1 MSLLELEAVGKRYG
15 APARERVVLSN
26 VFLTL
31 EAGEL
36 VVVWGL
42 KGSGR
47 STLLRV
53 AAGIDAPDSG
63 TVRFEGRDL
72 AEHGE
77 DLLGGGVGYC
87 ERTFRSAEGQGVL
100 DYVAVG
106 LLARGVPPR
115 EARGRAQRALARVDA
130 EQTAIQRLGALDEGE
145 SVRVAIARTLAPEPA
160 LVVIDEPTRGVD
172 LLERDEILALL
183 RSLADEGL
191 GVLASTGESTGLAGA
206 DRGLVLSEGELRGAP
221 PAELATVLELR
232 RLAGGGPLGERRA
245 GSPPAGRVRRCWSL
259 SGSSSITWPVTRRFV
274 RSMA

>member
-15 APARERVVLSN
+15 APARERLVLSE
-26 VFLTL
+26 VSLAL
-31 EAGEL
+31 ETGEL

-53 AAGIDAPDSG
+53 AAGIEAPDSG

-100 DYVAVG
+100 DHVTVG

-115 EARGRAQRALARVDA
+115 EATVRARRVLARAGA
-130 EQTAIQRLGALDEGE
+130 EQTATQPLAALDEGE
-145 SVRVAIARTLAPEPA
+145 GVRVAIARALALEPA
-160 LVVIDEPTRGVD
+160 LLVIDEPTRGVD

-183 RSLADEGL
+183 RSLANDGIA
-191 GVLASTGESTGLAGA
+191 VLASSAESTGLAGA

-232 RLAGGGPLGERRA
+232 R
-245 GSPPAGRVRRCWSL
+245 PAGWRA
-259 SGSSSITWPVTRRFV
+259 T
-274 RSMA
+274 A

>member
-1 MSLLELEAVGKRYG
+1 MSLLELEDVHKRYTG
-15 APARERVVLSN
+15 TSHEPSVLREVSLQI
-26 VFLTL
+26 

-53 AAGIDAPDSG
+53 AAGIEAPDAG

-72 AEHGE
+72 AEHAE

-87 ERTFRSAEGQGVL
+87 ERTFRCAEGQGVL
-100 DYVAVG
+100 DQVTVG

-115 EARGRAQRALARVDA
+115 QARSRAQRALQRAAA
-130 EQTAIQRLGALDEGE
+130 ERYITQRLATLDAGE
-145 SVRVAIARTLAPEPA
+145 SARVAIARTLALEPR

-183 RSLADEGL
+183 RSLADEGIA
-191 GVLASTGESTGLAGA
+191 VLASTAESTGLAGA
-206 DRGLVLSEGELRGAP
+206 DRPLVLGDGELRGAP
-221 PAELATVLELR
+221 PAELATVLPLR
-232 RLAGGGPLGERRA
+232 R
-245 GSPPAGRVRRCWSL
+245 PAGWRAT
-259 SGSSSITWPVTRRFV
+259 G
-274 RSMA
+274 